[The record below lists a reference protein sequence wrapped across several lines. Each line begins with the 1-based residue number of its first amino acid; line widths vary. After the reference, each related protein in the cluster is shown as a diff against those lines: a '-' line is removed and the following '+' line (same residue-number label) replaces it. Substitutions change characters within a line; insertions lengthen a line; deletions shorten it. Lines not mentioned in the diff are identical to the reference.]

1 MGCRS
6 GSSDADIVA
15 DGQRR
20 PSGSDRL
27 DCLARSATNSA
38 PLVVNLDGTLT
49 PTDTLVESVL
59 KLVKTR
65 PLHALRLPFLW
76 LRGRAEFTSFV
87 TTHASVSPTHLPYRD
102 AFLAY
107 LVEEKARGRRLVLAT
122 GSHRDTAEA
131 VAAHLQLFSRVLA
144 FGGGRKLNGARKL
157 EAIRASIGD
166 TFVYAGDSRA
176 DLPIWKWAEAAVV
189 VDASASVTRAL
200 SGQVRIERAFPG
212 ERAGIKVWLRAL
224 RVQQWLKNL
233 LVFVPMLTAFSF
245 GDPSMILA
253 MAVAFTS
260 FCMTASATYIVN
272 DVWDIDNDRVHPRK
286 KYRPFASA
294 RIPALRGL
302 GVAACMLAVAFGLA
316 AVLPPAFLI
325 VLFSYL
331 VITSLYT
338 WLLKRMVLLD
348 VVALSLLYTL
358 RIVAGAVAIG
368 VVVSHWLLAFSVFI
382 FFSLSLV
389 KRCSELVSAGAIGQ
403 NGSPGRSYRTGDLA
417 VLWPLGVGASL
428 CALVIF
434 GLFISAEETQFR
446 YGTPELL
453 WIAAVVLLYWLSR
466 LWIVSSRGE
475 MHDDPLVF
483 AVRDLNSR
491 ITIAAMIGITL
502 IARFVVMDLA

>member
-1 MGCRS
+1 MGCRRL
-6 GSSDADIVA
+6 SSDPSIVP
-15 DGQRR
+15 DGEKS
-20 PSGSDRL
+20 PSGTDRPDL
-27 DCLARSATNSA
+27 LARSATNSA

-49 PTDTLVESVL
+49 PTNTLVESIL

-65 PLHALRLPFLW
+65 PLLALRLPFLR
-76 LRGRAEFTSFV
+76 LRGRAPFTTFV
-87 TTHASVSPTHLPYRD
+87 TTHASVSPTHLPYRE
-102 AFLAY
+102 ALLAY
-107 LVEEKARGRRLVLAT
+107 LAEEKTRGRRLILAT
-122 GSHRDTAEA
+122 ASHRDTAEA

-144 FGGGRKLNGARKL
+144 MDGEHNLNGARKL
-157 EAIRASIGD
+157 EAIRASIGH

-176 DLPIWKWAEAAVV
+176 DLPIWKSAVAAVV

-200 SGQVRIERAFPG
+200 SGQVRIERTFPG
-212 ERAGIKVWLRAL
+212 ERAGLMVWFRAL

-245 GDPSMILA
+245 GDPSMLIA

-260 FCMTASATYIVN
+260 FCLVASATYIVN
-272 DVWDIDNDRVHPRK
+272 DLWDLDSDRVHPRK

-294 RIPALRGL
+294 RISVLRGL
-302 GVAACMLAVAFGLA
+302 AVAACMLAAAFGLA
-316 AVLPPAFLI
+316 AALPPAFLLT
-325 VLFSYL
+325 LFSYL

-338 WLLKRMVLLD
+338 WLLKKLVLLD
-348 VVALSLLYTL
+348 VLALSFLYTL

-368 VVVSHWLLAFSVFI
+368 VVVSQWLLAFSVFI

-389 KRCSELVSAGAIGQ
+389 KRCSELVSAGAVGQ
-403 NGSPGRSYRTGDLA
+403 AGSPGRDYRAGDLA

-434 GLFISAEETQFR
+434 GLFISAEETQLR

-453 WIAAVVLLYWLSR
+453 WIAAIGLLYWLSR

-491 ITIAAMIGITL
+491 ITIAVMIGITL
-502 IARFVVMDLA
+502 AARFVVVDLT